1 MQGTL
6 VRELVRFEAHAG
18 AHRPALRCGISVGV
32 PMLVL
37 LVLGRL
43 DLLGAATF
51 GAFAAIYGRN
61 LTVPARTQVQALTG
75 LGLVASVAFGLLAA
89 HLPASPWLALLVL
102 VGVAVAGTIGGEVV
116 GWKPGG
122 PLFFVFAAG
131 AFAGAHPLGLAA
143 ALQVVA
149 VAAGSAAFAVVVGS
163 AGALLPG
170 HVRRRAPLLA
180 VPLRE
185 AARREIVLE
194 VLLAC
199 AVTAPLAVLLG
210 VDHVYWALVA
220 AVVPLSVTGSRAR
233 VNRGVMR
240 IGGTLGGLAVAAA
253 LLALHLPGWAIVV
266 AAVAL
271 QTAAELLVMRNYAVA
286 LLFITP
292 LALVVGTTM
301 HPVPTGTLLTDRLV
315 ATVAGVLVALAVLG
329 LRARRRRRRTA
340 PAPSAAASCV
350 LAP

>member
-37 LVLGRL
+37 LALGRL

-61 LTVPARTQVQALTG
+61 LTVPARTQVQAVTG
-75 LGLVASVAFGLLAA
+75 VGLVASVAVGLLAA

-131 AFAGAHPLGLAA
+131 AFAGAHPLGLSAS
-143 ALQVVA
+143 LQVVA
-149 VAAGSAAFAVVVGS
+149 VAAGSAGFAVLVGS

-170 HVRRRAPLLA
+170 HVRRRAPLVA

-185 AARREIVLE
+185 AVRREIVLE
-194 VLLAC
+194 VLLAS

-210 VDHVYWALVA
+210 VEHLYWALVA
-220 AVVPLSVTGSRAR
+220 AVVPLSVPGSRAR
-233 VNRGVMR
+233 AARGVMR
-240 IGGTLGGLAVAAA
+240 VGGTLGGLAVAAV

-266 AAVAL
+266 TAVVL
-271 QTAAELLVMRNYAVA
+271 QTGAELLVMRNYAVA

-301 HPVPTGTLLTDRLV
+301 HPADTPALLTDRLV
-315 ATVAGVLVALAVLG
+315 ATVVGVLVALAVLG
-329 LRARRRRRRTA
+329 LRGRARVRRA
-340 PAPSAAASCV
+340 GYPEV
-350 LAP
+350 